1 MTARNIALLLAVFVL
16 AGCKDYEGTYSPGC
30 VAFAG
35 SNVRLADE
43 QFTWDKFTDQVIVDD
58 HGNVVDQ
65 FPGYPKRGS
74 YRIDGKT
81 LHFEPD
87 TGESLPTMHVLRLRD
102 ETYLLT
108 AQQFETW
115 EKTGQYDVCALMR
128 D

>member
-1 MTARNIALLLAVFVL
+1 MTARNIALLLAAFVL

-30 VAFAG
+30 VAFEG
-35 SNVRLADE
+35 INVRLADE
-43 QFTWDKFTDQVIVDD
+43 RFTWDKFTDQVVVDSN
-58 HGNVVDQ
+58 GNVVDQ

-81 LHFEPD
+81 LHLEPD
-87 TGESLPTMHVLRLRD
+87 TGESMPNMHVLRLRD

>member
-1 MTARNIALLLAVFVL
+1 MTARNIALLLAAFVL

-30 VAFAG
+30 VAFEG
-35 SNVRLADE
+35 INVRLADE
-43 QFTWDKFTDQVIVDD
+43 RFTWEKFTDQVIVDD

-65 FPGYPKRGS
+65 FPGYPKRGTFEVK
-74 YRIDGKT
+74 GET
-81 LHFEPD
+81 LYLVTD
-87 TGESLPTMHVLRLRD
+87 TGESMPTMHVLRLRD

-108 AQQFETW
+108 AQQFEAW